1 MPSATF
7 FPDLDLG
14 SGPLPET
21 LSLQLPCPLQVP
33 AATLGFSHSAARTV
47 ALSREGEMH
56 RDDSLYQP
64 SGAGGT
70 RMAEGG
76 TPRSVAYITVQLF
89 VKYLSLMLEFMIPED
104 STLVYLIHYHHPRGQ
119 HIHLFLV
126 NE

>member
-76 TPRSVAYITVQLF
+76 TPRSVAVEGSRGQACR
-89 VKYLSLMLEFMIPED
+89 MLEL
-104 STLVYLIHYHHPRGQ
+104 SCLTHSG
-119 HIHLFLV
+119 HLSKWGTAS
-126 NE
+126 